1 MELVV
6 LYQSGLTVYQLA
18 DKYVIHRHTVSG
30 HLRAAGIR
38 LRLDGL
44 TAEQIDEAARLYNSG
59 WSLAHIAEHI
69 GVAHTT
75 IRARLRERGVKMRDT
90 HGRPH

>member
-1 MELVV
+1 VA

-18 DKYVIHRHTVSG
+18 DKYGIHRHTVSS

-44 TAEQIDEAARLYNSG
+44 TTQQVDEAAQLYGSG
-59 WSLAHIAEHI
+59 WSLGRIAERF

-75 IRARLRERGVKMRDT
+75 VRTRLRERGVKMRDT
-90 HGRPH
+90 HGRPG